1 VKIRIDKYSFDASA
15 QTVEFL
21 DYDSIDLSRVLLIT
35 NVTDGTIIFSFADS
49 TKVGTITN
57 NVLTLDYDTT
67 SMDDKDDLLIFYQED
82 DIVVTSGGRLQSL
95 VTDSNVEELLKE
107 MLIELKEIKLHLKI
121 VTDEEINE
129 GDL

>member
-1 VKIRIDKYSFDASA
+1 VKIRIDKYLFDASA

>member
-1 VKIRIDKYSFDASA
+1 LFDASA

>member
-1 VKIRIDKYSFDASA
+1 MKIRIDKYSFDASA